1 MVTNPK
7 NSKLSI
13 YDKILTHY
21 IKEARGCLMVVSHDS
36 LFLKALKGAFKSL
49 GLDYGSVFNKH
60 NLDKAIS
67 DSKLLLKRYDHVVFF
82 VEAAI
87 DGFSNVLTLRN
98 INSMFGHK
106 CKIIVITA
114 ETEKNRII
122 QMYEMGADNVI
133 VKPVSIN
140 SLIQKIALTLNPN
153 NKLAKMVHEAKAL
166 IQENSLNEAE
176 KIADKILEEKPDSA
190 IALILKGD
198 IAMKKQDFEKAETMF
213 KKASTQSKMYLDPL
227 KKLTELY
234 GQMNDVEK
242 KMEYLKKLDRL
253 SPLNYE
259 RKIDIGQTYLQ
270 LDEEGLAKQNFDEA
284 IKQVEKQAMD
294 MVSSIL
300 MRIAKTVG
308 ETRPDLRSDYI
319 ARAIASKGSSLNRDD
334 LWMFNEIGI
343 SLRQEGKWEEAI
355 QYYKEGLSI
364 SPMDGGLYYNMG
376 MAFAQ
381 GKQYYK
387 SLENFQKALDST
399 PDIISQSGSIGYNI
413 ARVYL
418 ALNKHEDAAKHLKKS
433 LKVDPNF
440 ENSKKLLAKI
450 YR

>member
-1 MVTNPK
+1 
-7 NSKLSI
+7 
-13 YDKILTHY
+13 
-21 IKEARGCLMVVSHDS
+21 MVVSHDA

-60 NLDKAIS
+60 TLDKAIS
-67 DSKLLLKRYDHVVFF
+67 DSKLLLNRYNQVVFF

-87 DGFSNVLTLRN
+87 DGFSNILTLRN
-98 INSMFGHK
+98 INSIFGHK
-106 CKIIVITA
+106 CKIIVVTA
-114 ETEKNRII
+114 ETEKNKII
-122 QMYEMGADNVI
+122 QMFEMGADNVI

-153 NKLAKMVHEAKAL
+153 NKLSKMVSEAKVL
-166 IQENSLNEAE
+166 IQENSLNEAN
-176 KIADKILEEKPDSA
+176 KIAEKILEEKPDSA

-198 IAMKKQDFEKAETMF
+198 IAIKKQDFDVAEAMFIKAG
-213 KKASTQSKMYLDPL
+213 TQSKMYLEPL
-227 KKLTELY
+227 KKLAELY
-234 GQMNDVEK
+234 EQINDFEK

-270 LDEEGLAKQNFDEA
+270 LDEEDLAKQNFDEA

-294 MVSSIL
+294 MVSSVL

-308 ETRPDLRSDYI
+308 DSRPDLRSNYI
-319 ARAIASKGSSLNRDD
+319 ARAISSKGTNLNRDD

-355 QYYKEGLSI
+355 QYYKEGLAI

-387 SLENFQKALDST
+387 ALENFQKALAST
-399 PDIISQSGSIGYNI
+399 PDIITQSGSIGYNI

-433 LKVDPNF
+433 LEADPDF
-440 ENSKKLLAKI
+440 ESSKKLLTKI